1 MAAIFGLDFGT
12 TNSLVSFVQE
22 DREAGH
28 PVVRSLTHLTDGRP
42 HPSVVW
48 FSPAGPV
55 VGRNARDKMS
65 DLGVGVFGEIVRSPK
80 IYLGG
85 PAPIVVAGV
94 HRSSVDIATELFR
107 FLREDALS
115 RGFPEQ
121 EFSRA
126 VVTVPVNMRGKARQ
140 ELRQAANQAGVY
152 IHQFVHEPMAALYG
166 YLRGMPNFQS
176 EVARLEGR
184 IVMVFDWGGG
194 TLDLTLCKIEK
205 GTILQIVNVGEASA
219 GGDQFDLRV
228 LNRVKEKHQEEHPT
242 ADWRRLQPTA
252 EARLLKHCE
261 DAKIRLSETEETTIY
276 IREILQGPGS
286 DLDVTLSQSELRDLV
301 DDLVGKGLSAIPR
314 LLKRAD
320 LPIGAIDF
328 CVVTGGMVAMP
339 AIREGL
345 IEILGGG
352 RVREIENAA
361 TVISEGASWIAHDEL
376 SVRLAKSIEVLN
388 CHDVY
393 VQVVEAHSDLPQE
406 GTQIQQKIAL
416 YCVDPR
422 DGFAKVQIAR
432 PRWPG
437 QGTSLDDMLPY
448 ACLCVDVDPNSQPFQ
463 ERLELEIVIDDNLI
477 ANVGVRSML
486 SDNYK
491 AMEIHDLEFG
501 LGVTEGWGDGGGGS
515 VGVDGNTIGGGGIRQ
530 PRTPGEVKI
539 RGNVAETKDDWGG
552 VPGEIVGYYRRGHTL
567 SRRQR
572 DEKMYYSHCVG
583 CGRNIYLI
591 ERDGCDRCSELGLAA
606 SAEEAQHRRSAP

>member
-1 MAAIFGLDFGT
+1 MATIFGLDFGT
-12 TNSLVSFVQE
+12 TNSLISFVQE
-22 DREAGH
+22 DREAGQ

-48 FSPAGPV
+48 FSPEGPV

-65 DLGVGVFGEIVRSPK
+65 ELGVGVFGDIVRSPK

-85 PAPIVVAGV
+85 PTPIVVGGV
-94 HRSSVDIATELFR
+94 VRSSVDVATVLFR
-107 FLREDALS
+107 YLREDALS

-166 YLRGMPNFQS
+166 YLRGMPNFHS

-194 TLDLTLCKIEK
+194 TLDLTLCKIEQ
-205 GTILQIVNVGEASA
+205 GTILQILNAGEASA
-219 GGDQFDLRV
+219 GGDLFDLRV
-228 LNRVKEKHQEEHPT
+228 LNRVKEKHQEEHPA

-261 DAKIRLSETEETTIY
+261 DAKIRLSESEETTIY
-276 IREILQGPGS
+276 LREILQGPGS
-286 DLDVTLSQSELRDLV
+286 DLDVTLTQSELRGLV
-301 DDLVGKGLSAIPR
+301 DDLVEKGLSTIPR
-314 LLKRAD
+314 LLKRAE
-320 LPIGAIDF
+320 LPIGAIDL

-361 TVISEGASWIAHDEL
+361 TVISEGASWIAHDGL
-376 SVRLAKSIEVLN
+376 SVRLAKPIEILN

-393 VQVVEAHSDLPQE
+393 VQVVGAHSDLPQE
-406 GTQIQQKIAL
+406 GTQIQQKISL

-422 DGFAKVQIAR
+422 DGFAKVQVAR

-437 QGTSLDDMLPY
+437 QGISLDDRLPY
-448 ACLCVDVDPNSQPFQ
+448 ACLCVDVDTNSQPLQ
-463 ERLELEIVIDDNLI
+463 ERLDLEVVIDDNLI

-491 AMEIHDLEFG
+491 EVEIHDLEFG
-501 LGVTEGWGDGGGGS
+501 LGVAEGWGDGRGRSVDAGGG
-515 VGVDGNTIGGGGIRQ
+515 TIGGGGIRQ
-530 PRTPGEVKI
+530 PRTPGEVRI
-539 RGNVAETKDDWGG
+539 RGNVAVTKDDWGG

-572 DEKMYYSHCVG
+572 T
-583 CGRNIYLI
+583 R
-591 ERDGCDRCSELGLAA
+591 RCTIPLALGV
-606 SAEEAQHRRSAP
+606 EETSI